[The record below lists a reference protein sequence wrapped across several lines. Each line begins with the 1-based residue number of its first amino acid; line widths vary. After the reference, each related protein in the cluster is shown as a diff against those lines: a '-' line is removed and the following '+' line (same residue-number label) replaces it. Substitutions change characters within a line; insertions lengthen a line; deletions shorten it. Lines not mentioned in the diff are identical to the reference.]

1 VPARSRTATTRDAI
15 LDAAQQVMHTLG
27 LGNAT
32 TREIAQA
39 AGLSEA
45 ALYKHFDDKNALF
58 LSVLR
63 ERLPDLVAALD
74 DLRCQVGQRSVRAN
88 LEGLAAATLG
98 FYQQSAPFT
107 ASLFSEPDL
116 LAQYQAHM
124 RQEGKGPHR
133 ARGLLVEYLRAEQAA
148 GRVSPD
154 VDVAVAARML
164 MASCLERAFVNRFA
178 GVSENAADDER
189 FVRDVVGL
197 LLRALGVTEASG
209 AREVGDGGDVVQ
221 CSHDG

>member
-1 VPARSRTATTRDAI
+1 
-15 LDAAQQVMHTLG
+15 MHTLG

-63 ERLPDLVAALD
+63 ERLPDLVAALH

-107 ASLFSEPDL
+107 ASLFSEPEL

-124 RQEGKGPHR
+124 REQGKGPHR
-133 ARGLLVEYLRAEQAA
+133 ARDLLVDYLRAEQAA

-178 GVSENAADDER
+178 GVPENPADDDR
-189 FVRDVVGL
+189 FVQDVVSL
-197 LLRALGVTEASG
+197 LLRALGVAE
-209 AREVGDGGDVVQ
+209 DVAP
-221 CSHDG
+221 